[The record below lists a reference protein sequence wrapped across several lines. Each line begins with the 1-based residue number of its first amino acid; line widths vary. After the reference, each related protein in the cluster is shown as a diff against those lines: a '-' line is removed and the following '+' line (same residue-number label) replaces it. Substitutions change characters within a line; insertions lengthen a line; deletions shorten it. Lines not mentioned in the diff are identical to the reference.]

1 MHVKKGFILLLAT
14 CFMLFS
20 CNSTKRVDGD
30 ILDYQ
35 RQIGILEARISNYE
49 RTIDRAV
56 SELESIR
63 RRASNIDG
71 TIDEIIELFDDYQR
85 TVEQLLR
92 DYREA
97 ADAIRQGNENSI
109 YTDDSPDN

>member
-1 MHVKKGFILLLAT
+1 MHVKKGFILLLVA

-35 RQIGILEARISNYE
+35 RQISVLEARISNYE
-49 RTIDRAV
+49 RTIARAV
-56 SELESIR
+56 TELESIR

-97 ADAIRQGNENSI
+97 AEAIRQGNE
-109 YTDDSPDN
+109 DSTYPDVGPDN